1 MMKEIKQIM
10 NLALP
15 AMVEQSLQLVM
26 GLVDAYLVSF
36 LGLATISG
44 ISVAQS
50 LLNIYQ
56 ALFIAVA
63 AGTSAVLATSFG
75 KGEPQKAA
83 ERASQSLA
91 LTVIVGL
98 TLGVFSL
105 LVGPVFLR
113 WLGTEATAVEQG
125 RLYLAW
131 VGGGILFLGLM
142 VTLGSI
148 LRASGKPAIPMYVSF
163 LTNALNLVL
172 SACLVFIWDWG
183 VTGVAVGT
191 LLSRFIGVLIL
202 YQQLP
207 VALSKPRIWWNKDL
221 LSVVV
226 PAAGERLVMR
236 AGDVVV
242 LGFLVTLGTPVV
254 AGNAIG
260 ENLTQF
266 NYMPALG
273 IATAMVLLVAEAKG
287 KGDIIQINRIVRMG
301 FCLASFMMLC
311 LAGMVFFFGS
321 YLTSFYTGD
330 SLAISASFIVML
342 YSFLGSPATAGT
354 LVYTSV
360 WQGLGNAKLPFYAT
374 SIGMW
379 VVRIGLA
386 FILIKYSQ
394 LGVQGIWLATVADNL
409 FRWFFLYVKF
419 KKRMA

>member
-1 MMKEIKQIM
+1 M

-98 TLGVFSL
+98 ALGLFSFL
-105 LVGPVFLR
+105 AGPVFLR
-113 WLGTEATAVEQG
+113 WLGTETAAVEQG
-125 RLYLAW
+125 YRYLSW
-131 VGGGILFLGLM
+131 VGGGILFLGL
-142 VTLGSI
+142 VTTLGSI

-163 LTNALNLVL
+163 FTNALNLLL

-183 VTGVAVGT
+183 VMGVAVGT